1 VTSRTA
7 WTEESLTGPGGWTA
21 EGWWRWDDDADIPS
35 MTDGVPGCVHST
47 PECDQCWNTNTRRHY
62 DDEGVPVP
70 VFGASSKST
79 SGDQEPEPAEPTP

>member
-1 VTSRTA
+1 
-7 WTEESLTGPGGWTA
+7 
-21 EGWWRWDDDADIPS
+21 
-35 MTDGVPGCVHST
+35 VHST